1 MIPEVLSFGRT
12 GFGDELLIG
21 AFRTLFI
28 AFFAYAMGI
37 ALGLVGAA
45 AKLYGG
51 PIARALAGFYTTVV
65 RGIPELVLILFLY
78 FAGTRGISAI
88 GQAVGYGPIDIN
100 GTLAGILVLGFVQG
114 AYSTEVIRGAIQAV
128 PVGQVEAARAY
139 GMSPIMA
146 FNRIIV
152 PAMLPNALPGLSNLW
167 LAVIKDTTLIVVTG
181 SAPELLQYAKNAAG
195 FTKRYFLFYFVA
207 ALIYLVM
214 TLFSNYLLGLLEKR
228 LRRGQA
234 RLA

>member
-12 GFGDELLIG
+12 GFGDELLVG

-28 AFFAYAMGI
+28 AFFAYAMGL
-37 ALGLVGAA
+37 ALGLLGAS

-51 PIARALAGFYTTVV
+51 PMTRAIAGFYTTVV

-128 PVGQVEAARAY
+128 PVGQIEAARAY

>member
-37 ALGLVGAA
+37 AFGLLGAS

-51 PIARALAGFYTTVV
+51 PVARAVAGFYTTVV
-65 RGIPELVLILFLY
+65 RGIPELVLILFLF

-114 AYSTEVIRGAIQAV
+114 AYSTEVIRGAIQSV
-128 PVGQVEAARAY
+128 PIGQIEAARAY
-139 GMSPIMA
+139 GMSPLLA
-146 FNRIIV
+146 FIRIIF

-195 FTKRYFLFYFVA
+195 FTKRYFLFYLVA
-207 ALIYLVM
+207 ALIYLVI

-234 RLA
+234 KLA